1 MAEKIALVKQLLDT
15 NDIDI
20 IKSIKSILSGSTQS
34 SDSWANLPSEV
45 IEDINEAIGQV
56 DAGQTITHSDAQETY
71 KKWL

>member
-1 MAEKIALVKQLLDT
+1 MAEKIELVKQLLDT

-34 SDSWANLPSEV
+34 SDNWTNLPSEV
-45 IEDINEAIGQV
+45 IEDIKDAIGQV
-56 DAGQTITHSDAQETY
+56 EAGDLINHLEAQETY

>member
-1 MAEKIALVKQLLDT
+1 MAEKIELVKQLLDT

-34 SDSWANLPSEV
+34 SDNWANLPSEV

-56 DAGQTITHSDAQETY
+56 EAGETISHLEARESY

>member
-1 MAEKIALVKQLLDT
+1 MAEKIELVKQLLDT
-15 NDIDI
+15 NDIAI

-34 SDSWANLPSEV
+34 SDNWANLPSEV

-56 DAGQTITHSDAQETY
+56 EAGETISHLEARESY